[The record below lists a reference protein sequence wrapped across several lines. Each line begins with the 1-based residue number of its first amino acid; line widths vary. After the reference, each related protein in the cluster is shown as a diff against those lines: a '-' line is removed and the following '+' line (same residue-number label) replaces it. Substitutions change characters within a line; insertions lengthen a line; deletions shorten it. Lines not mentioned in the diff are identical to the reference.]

1 MRTKIATL
9 ALMTVALMTVAP
21 SAGAATDINESA
33 DAHPRGQVEISNVS
47 GSVEVTGWDREQ
59 VQVTGKLGRG
69 SERLIFEPD
78 GERTFIKVEIPRS
91 GHNVSGSDLKVMVPE
106 GSRLTVT
113 AVSADID
120 VRNVLGALRIQSV
133 SGDVDLEV
141 FAEDAEAKTVS
152 GDMTVRGHGKSSL
165 VTVTSVSGDSEVT
178 GIHGELVA
186 QSVTGNLEVEGR
198 EISRARLRTTNGDID
213 LEFSFAPGARLDME
227 AINGDLRLD
236 ILGELNAE
244 FDIETFNGSIDNAF
258 GPDPVRT
265 SKYTPGQDLRF
276 TEGDGDARIRIKTLN
291 GGISLRN
298 N

>member
-1 MRTKIATL
+1 MRTIIASL
-9 ALMTVALMTVAP
+9 ALMAVAP
-21 SAGAATDINESA
+21 MAWAGTDINESA

-47 GSVEVTGWDREQ
+47 GLVEVTGWDREQ
-59 VQVTGKLGRG
+59 VQVKGKLGRG

-78 GERTFIKVEIPRS
+78 GERTFIKVEVPRS
-91 GHNVSGSDLKVMVPE
+91 GHNISGYDLRVMVPE
-106 GSRLTVT
+106 GSRVTVT
-113 AVSADID
+113 AVSADIE

-141 FAEDAEAKTVS
+141 FEEDAEAKTVS
-152 GDMTVRGHGKSSL
+152 GDMTVRGHDKSSL
-165 VTVTSVSGDSEVT
+165 LTVTSVSGDSEVS
-178 GIHGELVA
+178 GIRGELVA
-186 QSVTGNLEVEGR
+186 QSVTGSMDINGR

-213 LEFSFAPGARLDME
+213 LDLSFAPGARLDME
-227 AINGDLRLD
+227 AINGDLSLD

-258 GPDPVRT
+258 GPKPVRT

-291 GGISLRN
+291 GGINLRN
-298 N
+298 D

>member
-1 MRTKIATL
+1 MRTIIASL
-9 ALMTVALMTVAP
+9 ALMAVAP
-21 SAGAATDINESA
+21 LAWGGTDINESA

-69 SERLIFEPD
+69 TERLIFEPD
-78 GERTFIKVEIPRS
+78 GERTLIKVDVPRS
-91 GHNVSGSDLKVMVPE
+91 GHNVSGSDLRVMVPE

-113 AVSADID
+113 AVSADIE

-141 FAEDAEAKTVS
+141 FEEDAEAKTVN
-152 GDMTVRGHGKSSL
+152 GDMTVRGHDKSSL
-165 VTVTSVSGDSEVT
+165 LTVTSVSGDSEVT
-178 GIHGELVA
+178 GIRGELVA
-186 QSVTGNLEVEGR
+186 QSVTGSMKVSGR

-213 LEFSFAPGARLDME
+213 LELSFAPGARLDME

-258 GPDPVRT
+258 GPEPVRT

-276 TEGDGDARIRIKTLN
+276 TKGDGDARIRIKTLN
-291 GGISLRN
+291 GGINLRN
-298 N
+298 D